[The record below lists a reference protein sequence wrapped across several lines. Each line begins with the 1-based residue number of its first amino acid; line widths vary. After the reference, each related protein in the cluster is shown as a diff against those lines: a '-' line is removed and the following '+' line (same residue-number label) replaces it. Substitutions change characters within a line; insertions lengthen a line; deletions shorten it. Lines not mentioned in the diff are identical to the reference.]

1 MSEATTGGL
10 AEVRQLAVTS
20 SPSAV
25 ESEESST
32 SIDGFAEKKESGRS
46 SVIDENRFVVRTTRK
61 PQDLN
66 YSYLVFF

>member
-20 SPSAV
+20 SPSVV

-32 SIDGFAEKKESGRS
+32 LIDGFAENEKIRKKFR
-46 SVIDENRFVVRTTRK
+46 
-61 PQDLN
+61 
-66 YSYLVFF
+66 Y